1 MNEMIR
7 YMFSNLKDY
16 EKFMAHVN
24 RMLKRQRKT
33 NRLVIAASLG
43 LAGYV
48 YLQNQRIDRLTAQIE
63 ELKHPEGE

>member
-16 EKFMAHVN
+16 EKFMAYVN
-24 RMLKRQRKT
+24 RTLKRQRKT

>member
-16 EKFMAHVN
+16 EKFTAHVN
-24 RMLKRQRKT
+24 RTLKRQRKT

>member
-16 EKFMAHVN
+16 EKFMTHVN
-24 RMLKRQRKT
+24 RTLKRQRKT